1 MQEHASYLPAA
12 FSFYRMY
19 NVTAENNLV
28 AFRCVQIISQD
39 HVVHGKKGLSG
50 SLPTSVFSSAYQS
63 DSQTA
68 CDNAALARVH
78 PAAMGLISFYYRLE
92 QAIVNFRR
100 LMKLRTRKWITS
112 Y

>member
-1 MQEHASYLPAA
+1 MQEHASYFSVA

-19 NVTAENNLV
+19 DVTAENNLI

-39 HVVHGKKGLSG
+39 HIVHRKKGLSG
-50 SLPTSVFSSAYQS
+50 SLPASVFSSAYQP

-78 PAAMGLISFYYRLE
+78 PAALGLSFYYRLE

-100 LMKLRTRKWITS
+100 VMLCVS
-112 Y
+112 PPE